1 MPISLYLLLC
11 LPFVVMALLF
21 FFYLYVVFSRGRDDH
36 HSRVVIKTARKQGL
50 SDVQLKKLPKIVG
63 KDLSL
68 DINDCAICLDVIGNE
83 EFARL
88 RTWIP
93 PRMCRSLV
101 VQTAILSCL

>member
-21 FFYLYVVFSRGRDDH
+21 FFYLYVVFSRGRDDY

-68 DINDCAICLDVIGNE
+68 DINDCAICKVSSWLQ
-83 EFARL
+83 
-88 RTWIP
+88 TWIP